1 MSRPPAPRLLVS
13 ENYEKLCDAV
23 AHAIAQSAARA
34 VRTGGRFSIALAG
47 GETPRG
53 AYERLAAL
61 PLSWENVYLFWGDER
76 WVPRQ
81 DPASNFRM
89 VRQALLEKVPL
100 SPGNVHAVDTFLPTI
115 EEGAAD
121 YRRKLQEFF
130 GGPPA
135 FDLIMLGVGPD
146 GHILSLF
153 PGSEA
158 LEETSRPVTTARSP
172 DGLARVTLT
181 LPVVNRAASVF
192 FMVSGAGKAP
202 IVQRVCRG
210 PQTAPA
216 LPAQRVQPEGSI
228 CWFIDR
234 AAAAGAPED
243 VIA

>member
-1 MSRPPAPRLLVS
+1 VSRPRPPRLLVS

-23 AHAIAQSAARA
+23 AQAIAQSAAPA

-61 PLSWENVYLFWGDER
+61 PASWENVHLFWGDER
-76 WVPRQ
+76 WVPQ
-81 DPASNFRM
+81 EDPASNFRM

-100 SPGNVHAVDTFLPTI
+100 PPGNVHAVDTSLPTL
-115 EEGAAD
+115 EEAAAD
-121 YRRKLQEFF
+121 YTRKLQEFF

-135 FDLIMLGVGPD
+135 FDLIMLGVGLD

-181 LPVVNRAASVF
+181 LPVVNRAAAVF
-192 FMVSGAGKAP
+192 FMVSGSSKAP
-202 IVQRVCRG
+202 IVQRVCCG
-210 PQTAPA
+210 PETAPA
-216 LPAQRVQPEGSI
+216 LPAQRVQPEGST
-228 CWFIDR
+228 CWFLDR
-234 AAAAGAPED
+234 AAAEGAAED
-243 VIA
+243 VIP